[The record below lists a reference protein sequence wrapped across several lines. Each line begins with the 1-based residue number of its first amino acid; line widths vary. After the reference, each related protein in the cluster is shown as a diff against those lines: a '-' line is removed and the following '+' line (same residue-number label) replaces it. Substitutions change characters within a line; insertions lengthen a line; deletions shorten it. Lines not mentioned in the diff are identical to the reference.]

1 MLAGNEELD
10 SYAENGPMINFPDLL
25 SNSPMKELYLCDI
38 DDIIRKIS
46 RTAKIWHNKKK
57 LSRTADFLLQHRY
70 LSRTAKCMRRCVLIA
85 AHVKRWR
92 K

>member
-25 SNSPMKELYLCDI
+25 SNNPMKELYLCDI

-46 RTAKIWHNKKK
+46 RTAKY
-57 LSRTADFLLQHRY
+57 T
-70 LSRTAKCMRRCVLIA
+70 RRFEHIT

>member
-46 RTAKIWHNKKK
+46 RTAKIRHDKK
-57 LSRTADFLLQHRY
+57 
-70 LSRTAKCMRRCVLIA
+70 
-85 AHVKRWR
+85 
-92 K
+92 